1 MFGGPADPYPGGT
14 YGAVTDPY
22 QAETYRAK
30 RRRGGSGLRT
40 LSLFVLLLCVGG
52 AALTLVPQAFG
63 LAVTTQLRTRGVMPR
78 PKIAPPAAPEV
89 CPQGMALVGDRF
101 CMDRYEASTIL
112 VDENGEDKGPHS
124 PYEMVENKRVR
135 AESRPGVH
143 PQAYI
148 SRNQAS
154 AACQLSGKR
163 LCTDQEWLSACRG
176 PERWDYPYGPT
187 HEPKR
192 CNDSER
198 PDLWKHGALSPS
210 TFKSFTSLNDPLMNQ
225 LYGLAKSGTFS
236 RCATPDGIHDLVG
249 NLHEWTADPGGT
261 FRGGYYRNTR
271 TQNPS
276 CSYATDAHNALYHD
290 YSTGFRCCADPR
302 R

>member
-1 MFGGPADPYPGGT
+1 MFGAPANPYGRGT
-14 YGAVTDPY
+14 DVAAQG
-22 QAETYRAK
+22 
-30 RRRGGSGLRT
+30 RGGGALRT
-40 LSLFVLLLCVGG
+40 LLLLAALLCISG
-52 AALTLVPQAFG
+52 AAFALVPQAFG
-63 LAVTTQLRTRGVMPR
+63 FAVTAQLRARGVLPR
-78 PKIAPPAAPEV
+78 PKIAPPPPEV

-112 VDENGEDKGPHS
+112 VDENGKDKGPHS
-124 PYEMVENKRVR
+124 PYEMLENKRVR
-135 AESRPGVH
+135 AVSVPGVH

-198 PDLWKHGALSPS
+198 ADLWKHGALSPS
-210 TFKSFTSLNDPLMNQ
+210 TFKSFESLNDPLMNQ
-225 LYGLAKSGTFS
+225 LYGLAKAGSLAGCVT
-236 RCATPDGIHDLVG
+236 RDGIHDLVG
-249 NLHEWTADPGGT
+249 NLHEWTADPAGT